1 LTTSTL
7 ALEGREFDP
16 IVLLLWLL
24 AVATMIALTAGV
36 IHQMMMAP
44 KTIPAPATTLAR
56 LLTPSIV
63 NDEAPAAPDPDAG
76 LSPAERI
83 ARWQPFIAEASR
95 RFAIPQAWIRAVMHV
110 ESGGRITLNG
120 QPITSSA
127 GAAGLMQLMKDTYD
141 EMRAEQALGSD
152 VYNPHDNILAAA
164 AYLKVLKKRYGF
176 PNMFAAYNAGPARV
190 DQHLKQGTP
199 LPAET
204 RAYLVNVV
212 SFIGVK
218 KIAVAQNIS
227 VGKKLA
233 AVPEFAVAQKS
244 SRGRHRAHSRQTML
258 ASNA

>member
-1 LTTSTL
+1 MTTSTL

-16 IVLLLWLL
+16 IILLLWLL

-36 IHQMMMAP
+36 IHQMTMGSASRTP
-44 KTIPAPATTLAR
+44 QTNLAH

-63 NDEAPAAPDPDAG
+63 NDDAQALPDPDAG
-76 LSPAERI
+76 LSLAERI
-83 ARWQPFIAEASR
+83 DRWQPFIAEASH
-95 RFAIPQAWIRAVMHV
+95 RFAIPQAWIRAVMRA
-110 ESGGRITLNG
+110 ESGGRLALNG
-120 QPITSSA
+120 QPITSSV
-127 GAAGLMQLMKDTYD
+127 GAAGLMQLMKETYD
-141 EMRAEQALGSD
+141 EMRAQQALGSD

-199 LPAET
+199 LPPET

-233 AVPEFAVAQKS
+233 AVPEFAAVQKVT
-244 SRGRHRAHSRQTML
+244 RGRHRAHSRQTML

>member
-36 IHQMMMAP
+36 IHQMMMVPVSRAP
-44 KTIPAPATTLAR
+44 QTTLAR

-76 LSPAERI
+76 LSVAQRI
-83 ARWQPFIAEASR
+83 ERWQPFIAEASR
-95 RFAIPQAWIRAVMHV
+95 RFSIPQAWIRAVMHV
-110 ESGGRITLNG
+110 ESGGRMTLNG
-120 QPITSSA
+120 QPITSGA

-141 EMRAEQALGSD
+141 EMRAEQALGAD

-176 PNMFAAYNAGPARV
+176 PNMFAAYNAGPTRV
-190 DQHLKQGTP
+190 DAHLTKGTP
-199 LPAET
+199 LPPET
-204 RAYLVNVV
+204 RAYIVNVV
-212 SFIGVK
+212 NFIGVK
-218 KIAVAQNIS
+218 KII
-227 VGKKLA
+227 
-233 AVPEFAVAQKS
+233 VAQKVS
-244 SRGRHRAHSRQTML
+244 KGRHRVHSRQTML
-258 ASNA
+258 ASNS